1 MEQIEARTLRKATLR
16 LLPLLA
22 LCYFVAF
29 LDRVNVGFA
38 ALTMNKDLGLS
49 ASAFGLG
56 AGLFFITYLIFE
68 VPSNLLCQR
77 VGARRWIARIMLT
90 WGLVSAAMAFINGET
105 GFYVLRALLGVAE
118 AGFFPG
124 VLFFLKGWFPRS
136 HRSRVVAY
144 FMAAIPLASVVGSPI
159 SGFILGLDG
168 VLGLAGWKWLFIIE
182 ALPALILAVVLLR
195 ALPDSPA
202 HVAWL
207 DDDER
212 AWLARRLEQER
223 QADAA
228 AASGSAEGAL
238 GLRVVAMGVIYF
250 GTTATNYALGFWLPQ
265 IVKGFGLTNV
275 QTGLVSA
282 IPFIVGFV
290 SMIVWGISADR
301 RGGAKMHL
309 AATLVIAIAG
319 LLGSAL
325 VSSLTMK
332 MVALSFGSIGIYA
345 ALPTFWGLSVR
356 ARTSAGVAASIA
368 AIGSIGSFSGFAVPY
383 VVGLVKDATGSFSWG
398 LVAIAAFAG
407 LALVILGFL
416 ADGGE
421 AKDIAP
427 ALPGRPSYNAA
438 SD

>member
-1 MEQIEARTLRKATLR
+1 MEQIETRTLRKATAR

-49 ASAFGLG
+49 ASSFGLG
-56 AGLFFITYLIFE
+56 AGLFFLTYIVFE
-68 VPSNLLCQR
+68 VPSNLLLQR

-90 WGLVSAAMAFINGET
+90 WGLVSAGMAFISGET

-144 FMAAIPLASVVGSPI
+144 FMAAIPLASVVGAPI

-168 VLGLAGWKWLFIIE
+168 WLGMAGWKWLFILE
-182 ALPALILAVVLLR
+182 AVPALILAVVLLTR
-195 ALPDSPA
+195 LPDSPA
-202 HVAWL
+202 SVPWL
-207 DDDER
+207 ADDER
-212 AWLARRLEQER
+212 AWLAKRLEQER
-223 QADAA
+223 QADEAA
-228 AASGSAEGAL
+228 TRDAPGGTL
-238 GLRVVAMGVIYF
+238 GLRVVAMGLIYF

-265 IVKGFGLTNV
+265 IVKGFGLSNA

-282 IPFIVGFV
+282 IPFVVGLI
-290 SMIVWGISADR
+290 SMIVWGIGADR

-309 AATLVIAIAG
+309 AATLVIAITG

-325 VSSLTMK
+325 VDSLTMK
-332 MVALSFGSIGIYA
+332 LVALSFGSIGIYA
-345 ALPTFWGLSVR
+345 ALPTFWGLSIR
-356 ARTSAGVAASIA
+356 ARSPAGVAAGIA

-407 LALVILGFL
+407 MSLLVLVFL
-416 ADGGE
+416 PDGGE
-421 AKDIAP
+421 AREIAP
-427 ALPGRPSYNAA
+427 ALPGQRVGSA
-438 SD
+438 